1 MYFLFLMEKTKN
13 SFKYRLLQS
22 CKCFKMR
29 KASRLVT
36 QYYDMKLK
44 PCNIKIT
51 QFSILSRLASGDSKT
66 LNALSDDLFMD
77 RTTLTRS
84 LDILCKAKLIKNV
97 KVEDARKRVVKLTE
111 KGFDVLD
118 EAIPLWKE
126 AEEEILDESKKYDFS
141 VI

>member
-84 LDILCKAKLIKNV
+84 LDILSKAKLIKNV
-97 KVEDARKRVVKLTE
+97 KVDDARKRVVKLTE
-111 KGFDVLD
+111 KGFEVLD

>member
-1 MYFLFLMEKTKN
+1 
-13 SFKYRLLQS
+13 
-22 CKCFKMR
+22 MR

-84 LDILCKAKLIKNV
+84 LDILCKARLIKNV

>member
-84 LDILCKAKLIKNV
+84 LDILCKARLIKNV

>member
-1 MYFLFLMEKTKN
+1 MEKTKN

-51 QFSILSRLASGDSKT
+51 QFSILSRLASGESKT

-84 LDILCKAKLIKNV
+84 LDILSKAKLIKNV
-97 KVEDARKRVVKLTE
+97 KVDDARKRVVKLTE

>member
-84 LDILCKAKLIKNV
+84 LDILSKAKLIKNV
-97 KVEDARKRVVKLTE
+97 KVDDARKRVVKLTE

>member
-51 QFSILSRLASGDSKT
+51 QFSILSRLASGESKT

-84 LDILCKAKLIKNV
+84 LDILSKAKLIKNV
-97 KVEDARKRVVKLTE
+97 KVDDARKRVVKLTE